1 MSSVHTCRTWWA
13 GAVSDLD
20 LTQKSAP
27 EVHVILVKLTQM
39 LNISHIKTLD
49 HVTPPPPQILPSMK
63 SNIILASTFC
73 CDVNEWIIGRID

>member
-13 GAVSDLD
+13 AAVSDLD

-39 LNISHIKTLD
+39 LNISHIKTVRSC
-49 HVTPPPPQILPSMK
+49 HPSP
-63 SNIILASTFC
+63 SPNIAIYEVQHNFGKYF
-73 CDVNEWIIGRID
+73 CDVNKLIIGRID